1 MFESELNQVSG
12 QIHQLLQARGLS
24 EPPAVEWSPLP
35 FVGHWGA
42 ASSICLKAAAALARR
57 EKGSSPVPVLAQ
69 QLAEQIAPM
78 LGLPSVFERAEAT
91 RGYLNLHFDT
101 QRFAQA
107 VVETV
112 LRELS
117 DFGRGAPRRERVMV
131 EYAQPNTHHSFHI
144 GHLRNA
150 VLGEAL
156 ARLVEFA
163 GFETIRASYPGDIG
177 LGVIRCLWGYQKLH
191 AGQEPDGVMERGRW
205 LAQIYTEA
213 TALLEEKPGETDA
226 EREHRLHNEAEV
238 KEMYRLWDTGDP
250 QVRELWRRTRQWS
263 LDELAAILKML
274 DIHIEVFFYES
285 EVDEPSKA
293 IVDELIALGIAED
306 ERPSGGPVIVHVDE
320 KLGLKSETYRTA
332 VILRSDGTSL
342 YLTKDLAL
350 AKTKFEQYAVDRS
363 IYVVDVRQSLHFQ
376 QAFKILELW
385 GFPQAAKCHHL
396 AYEIVTLPEGTMS
409 ARKGRVV
416 YFQDVADEAI
426 RRVEAIIAEKNPN
439 LAGAQR
445 GAVALAVGL
454 GALRYAMLAVDNV
467 KQITFD
473 WESALSFDGQAAP
486 YIQYAHVRAASILAR
501 ANGAAAPTWV
511 EHQLHPAEVN
521 LIDAVARFPTEVQR
535 AAQDYKPLYMANYA
549 FALAKAFTEFYQ
561 QCPVLQAEPGTQAA
575 RLALVAAAKQV
586 LSTSLRLLGLQAPES
601 M

>member
-1 MFESELNQVSG
+1 MFETELSQVAHVITS
-12 QIHQLLQARGLS
+12 HFQARGL
-24 EPPAVEWSPLP
+24 PDAPAVEWAALP
-35 FVGHWGA
+35 FAGTWGA
-42 ASSICLKAAAALARR
+42 ATSACLKAAAALARR
-57 EKGSSPVPVLAQ
+57 EKGGGPVPVLAQ
-69 QLAEQIAPM
+69 RLAEEITAS
-78 LGLPSVFERAEAT
+78 LRLPPVFIRAEAV
-91 RGYLNLHFDT
+91 RGYINLHFDT
-101 QRFAQA
+101 QRYAQA

-112 LRELS
+112 LRS
-117 DFGRGAPRRERVMV
+117 GDDFGRGAPRGERVMV

-156 ARLVEFA
+156 ARLVQFA

-177 LGVIRCLWGYQKLH
+177 LGVMRCVWGYQKLH
-191 AGQEPDGVMERGRW
+191 AGQEPAGVMERGRW

-213 TALLEEKPGETDA
+213 TALLEEKPGETAA
-226 EREHRLHNEAEV
+226 EREQRLRYEAEV
-238 KEMYRLWDTGDP
+238 KEMYRLWDVGDP

-263 LDELAAILKML
+263 LDELAAILELL

-285 EVDEPSKA
+285 EVDEPSKV
-293 IVDELIALGIAED
+293 IVDELIARGIADD
-306 ERPSGGPVIVHVDE
+306 ERASGGPVIVRVDE
-320 KLGLKSETYRTA
+320 KLGLKNDTYRTA

-385 GFPQAAKCHHL
+385 GFPQAAKCYHL

-416 YFQDVADEAI
+416 YFQDVAEEAV
-426 RRVEAIIAEKNPN
+426 RRVEAIVAEKNPD
-439 LAGAQR
+439 LAGPQR
-445 GAVALAVGL
+445 QAVARAVGL
-454 GALRYAMLAVDNV
+454 GALRYAMLSIDNV

-501 ANGAAAPTWV
+501 AAGAPAAAWA
-511 EHQLHPAEVN
+511 EHDLHPAEVN
-521 LIDAVARFPTEVQR
+521 LIEAVARLPGEVQR
-535 AAQDYKPLYMANYA
+535 SAQDYKPLHMANYA
-549 FALAKAFTEFYQ
+549 YALAKAFTDFYQ
-561 QCPVLQAEPGTQAA
+561 QCPVLQAEPVTQAA

-586 LSTSLRLLGLQAPES
+586 LHTSLGLLGLQAPDN